1 MYIRT
6 DGGIEGNLIADRISY
21 PSYMKRNFK
30 NVSWGKFPD
39 NSFLASLNIFPLTD
53 NPPEFDSATQRR
65 TTLTSS
71 YDSEVGGWVAN
82 YLVED
87 VPQEELN
94 AQEESRREGVLS
106 NIRNQRDELLR
117 QSDWVMTVDAPILN
131 KNQWAVYRQLLRD
144 ITSQNPNPD
153 LIVFPQAPPVVPSGS
168 KVSSNYSGVFNPLG
182 SPSS

>member
-30 NVSWGKFPD
+30 NVSWGKYPD
-39 NSFLASLNIFPLTD
+39 NGFLATLNIFPLVD

-65 TTLTSS
+65 TTLTST
-71 YDSEVGGWVAN
+71 YNSELGSWVGN
-82 YLVED
+82 YLVENI
-87 VPQEELN
+87 PQEELD
-94 AQEESRREGVLS
+94 AQEASRREGILA
-106 NIRNQRDELLR
+106 NIRSQRDQLLR
-117 QSDWVMTVDAPILN
+117 DSDWVMTADAPILN
-131 KNQWAVYRQLLRD
+131 KNQWVVYRQLLRD

-153 LIVFPQAPPVVPSGS
+153 LIVFPQKPAVVPSGS
-168 KVSSNYSGVFNPLG
+168 KINTNYSGVFDPLG

>member
-30 NVSWGKFPD
+30 NISWGTYPD
-39 NSFLASLNIFPLTD
+39 NSFLASLNVFPLTD
-53 NPPEFDSATQRR
+53 NPPAFDSETQRR
-65 TTLTSS
+65 TTLTST
-71 YDSEVGGWVAN
+71 YDSVSGGWVTN

-87 VPQEELN
+87 ISQEELD
-94 AQEESRREGVLS
+94 AQESARREEVIF
-106 NIRNQRDELLR
+106 NIRSQRDSLLR
-117 QSDWVMTVDAPILN
+117 ESDWVMTVDAPILN

-153 LIVFPQAPPVVPSGS
+153 LIVLPQAPPIVPSGQ
-168 KVSSNYSGVFNPLG
+168 KINTNYSGVFNPLG